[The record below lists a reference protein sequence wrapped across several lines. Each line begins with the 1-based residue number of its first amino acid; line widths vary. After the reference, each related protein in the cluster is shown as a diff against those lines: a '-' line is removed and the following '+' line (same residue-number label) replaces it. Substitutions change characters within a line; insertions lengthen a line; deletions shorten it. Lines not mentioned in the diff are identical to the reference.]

1 MTPKMWPLKCV
12 RFIVLVWV
20 SSRAGFS
27 YKNARENPKT
37 KLQFSF
43 VPFKGTSNPSLFREM
58 GTWRLMDRYKIF
70 MWLQAVYCIP
80 AHYFLH
86 YPLSPI
92 PACWSKWMAEGSE
105 QTEILLGSKLLLRQ
119 VIPQIT
125 LFPSPEQEGCEGG
138 IVLYKGCPWVILSPT
153 LLLWCNLQGTLV
165 FAVMPEGGL

>member
-1 MTPKMWPLKCV
+1 MPKMWPLKCV

-43 VPFKGTSNPSLFREM
+43 VPFKGTSNPSLFRQM
-58 GTWRLMDRYKIF
+58 GTRRLMDRYKIF
-70 MWLQAVYCIP
+70 MRLQAVYCIP

-86 YPLSPI
+86 CPLSPV
-92 PACWSKWMAEGSE
+92 PACQSKWMARGSE
-105 QTEILLGSKLLLRQ
+105 QSEILLGSCCKLLLRQ

-138 IVLYKGCPWVILSPT
+138 IVL
-153 LLLWCNLQGTLV
+153 
-165 FAVMPEGGL
+165 